1 MKQLAKMTTLQ
12 KKLNCFKKKFEDLN
26 ASEKKILTI
35 NKMKNIKKEEAN
47 KQLKNLSGKLMKD
60 SNRLIYSVE
69 NIIGT
74 FYIKCKNQL

>member
-12 KKLNCFKKKFEDLN
+12 KKLN
-26 ASEKKILTI
+26 
-35 NKMKNIKKEEAN
+35 KMKNIKKEETN

-74 FYIKCKNQL
+74 FYIKCENQL

>member
-1 MKQLAKMTTLQ
+1 MKLI
-12 KKLNCFKKKFEDLN
+12 
-26 ASEKKILTI
+26 KILTI
-35 NKMKNIKKEEAN
+35 NKMENIKKEETN

-74 FYIKCKNQL
+74 FYIKCENQL

>member
-12 KKLNCFKKKFEDLN
+12 KKLN
-26 ASEKKILTI
+26 
-35 NKMKNIKKEEAN
+35 KMKNIKKEETN

-74 FYIKCKNQL
+74 FYIKCENQLWKWLGFLQTL

>member
-1 MKQLAKMTTLQ
+1 M
-12 KKLNCFKKKFEDLN
+12 E
-26 ASEKKILTI
+26 
-35 NKMKNIKKEEAN
+35 NIKKEETN

-74 FYIKCKNQL
+74 FYIKCENQLWKWLGFLQTL